1 MHSRGSQLHFPTQ
14 GQYQPDSS
22 NDLDCL
28 LTDSFHIK
36 LDMGASDLGSYCT
49 PSLEVSD
56 THHSSSSEPS
66 PTTIDPIYI
75 QAALPKSEYSSAYM
89 SVKPHHYLPSQD
101 SGLGIHT
108 DENGFLSHYEPYCND
123 HSDFVHFE
131 NEQNMLKNGRRS
143 KLASPFDDNIYAA
156 SGWPG
161 PDGQMAMNNIA
172 LTPYS
177 SMPDHCSYQSSG
189 AYGSMNYLTPQ
200 TNVNNTPTH
209 FMSNPNSQFRRP
221 MLRHNSTSSVVQS
234 NNMDMGFQG
243 ASSMDASPYAW
254 TSQGETPLWHDANQ
268 HDDVHMPSSMREYV
282 GFKQVDESSQAH
294 QARQDASQNM
304 SVRKKPHLRPS
315 LSESCVSKSGSPSRI
330 RAASLVQHLQP
341 APEHQYMSGVSM
353 QQLPLPPLPPSV
365 LVKTPHLQSQTP
377 IYAGTPTQAF
387 RKPRSMSN
395 TPQRW
400 RRPSSP
406 PPQDLNNPDTPF
418 LAPVRQDPTF
428 PGDLYTPRYK
438 RRTSTGRWEG
448 WCGYCQPG
456 RWLDLKN
463 SRFWEDKLRN
473 HGICAKTKIRFAEP
487 ERIRWV
493 TMEGKVCQSIGAGLE
508 VGDQGTDQKKREG
521 LCGVCREWVAMD
533 GMRTKARD
541 RAVGWWM
548 HAYKVCQKQY
558 IDLHRHG
565 TDFSQCHDHDQGVE
579 QQNSIG

>member
-1 MHSRGSQLHFPTQ
+1 MHSRDTQYRHLSSQ
-14 GQYQPDSS
+14 GAYQSE

-36 LDMGASDLGSYCT
+36 LDMGASDMSSFCT
-49 PSLEVSD
+49 PSLELSD
-56 THHSSSSEPS
+56 NQHSSSSEPS
-66 PTTIDPIYI
+66 PTTVDSLHMHSS
-75 QAALPKSEYSSAYM
+75 LPKSGRSNAYM
-89 SVKPHHYLPSQD
+89 SIKPHQYLPSQD

-108 DENGFLSHYEPYCND
+108 DESDFLSHYDPYCHD
-123 HSDFVHFE
+123 HSELIHFE
-131 NEQNMLKNGRRS
+131 NEQQIARNGHRS
-143 KLASPFDDNIYAA
+143 ELASPFEESFYSAA
-156 SGWPG
+156 SGWSG
-161 PDGQMAMNNIA
+161 SDGQMMMNKVG

-177 SMPDHCSYQSSG
+177 SIPNHGLYPHPG
-189 AYGSMNYLTPQ
+189 TYGSMGYMTPH
-200 TNVNNTPTH
+200 TNASNTPAQ
-209 FMSNPNSQFRRP
+209 FMSHQSSQFRRP
-221 MLRHNSTSSVVQS
+221 YMRHNSSSSALQLNQLDTGLQGTSG
-234 NNMDMGFQG
+234 ME
-243 ASSMDASPYAW
+243 ASPYTW
-254 TSQGETPLWHDANQ
+254 TQGDTPMWHEAAH
-268 HDDVHMPSSMREYV
+268 HDESLMQPAMHDYV
-282 GFKQVDESSQAH
+282 GFKHEDESPQAT
-294 QARQDASQNM
+294 QARLDLGQNM
-304 SVRKKPHLRPS
+304 AIRKKPHLRPS
-315 LSESCVSKSGSPSRI
+315 LSESCVSKTGSPSRI

-341 APEHQYMSGVSM
+341 APEHQYMGGVPM

-365 LVKTPHLQSQTP
+365 LVKTPHLQSQSS
-377 IYAGTPTQAF
+377 IYSGTPPQAY

-406 PPQDLNNPDTPF
+406 PPSDLNNPNAPF

-473 HGICAKTKIRFAEP
+473 HGICAKTKVRFAEP

-493 TMEGKVCQSIGAGLE
+493 TMDGKVCQSVGAGLE

-548 HAYKVCQKQY
+548 HAYKVSKSNFLDRQSNKA
-558 IDLHRHG
+558 DHP
-565 TDFSQCHDHDQGVE
+565 QCHDHDQGVE
-579 QQNSIG
+579 QQTSGD